1 MHFFVILLV
10 IFVMLCYFKN
20 IDSKLFDFFLQGFV
34 EKALENILFYFSC
47 FFPPWLEENGMKKHM
62 DAVCVVLAKTCEEEV
77 NSPLKV
83 VLKSQ
88 ITKNDIMCLALKY

>member
-47 FFPPWLEENGMKKHM
+47 FFPP
-62 DAVCVVLAKTCEEEV
+62 
-77 NSPLKV
+77 
-83 VLKSQ
+83 
-88 ITKNDIMCLALKY
+88 